1 MPKDTVNGTLPSKVN
16 TLKSKVPDKTPVNVN
31 LNKYRRLQT
40 LQKKCAEI
48 SHQCDVDIVMI
59 IRDRKFN
66 RFKEYHT
73 SKAITADYIADM
85 MAQTKN
91 TKKAPRYQKVLIS
104 YDTEQ
109 IDDAESQCNEARSHP
124 NQFSSSHQVEQ
135 TATTPPS
142 KQKLNDVSH
151 DKAAPFHEL

>member
-73 SKAITADYIADM
+73 SKAITADHIADM
-85 MAQTKN
+85 MARTRN

-109 IDDAESQCNEARSHP
+109 ADDATSPCDEARPQP
-124 NQFSSSHQVEQ
+124 NQQSSCPVEQ
-135 TATTPPS
+135 SAATPP
-142 KQKLNDVSH
+142 KD
-151 DKAAPFHEL
+151 